1 MQKSVKFG
9 EKWVFYADFM
19 ESDIYVLQK
28 TQAPLFL
35 DSLCFNSRRR
45 NIQR

>member
-1 MQKSVKFG
+1 MQESVKFG

-28 TQAPLFL
+28 PKHLSF
-35 DSLCFNSRRR
+35 
-45 NIQR
+45 